1 MCRRVLEISMVMRTL
16 KQGVALKT
24 RTRRLGLLMDVHD
37 EKREDASVLVVVLD
51 NSERQEVG

>member
-1 MCRRVLEISMVMRTL
+1 MVMRTL

-51 NSERQEVG
+51 NIERQEVG